1 MKRTDGNADKEESGG
16 RGSAFF
22 KKNKKRKLLGGGGGG
37 LSLESLAFGKNK
49 PFATASQIR
58 KQRELYQNA
67 KKVQKY
73 RKTVKHLAEE
83 GHKFEPCIALTTSD
97 AEILGQHDRTVGDED
112 ISRNEQTLVGNMIKP
127 HHSGNRENN
136 MHTQWNGASTETC
149 GRVQVQSKLEK
160 LRQQSEKKEEEE
172 KLWTEKR
179 EAIARQQEARDKAQ
193 CERKDA
199 QRKMRK
205 KTQRGQPVMKHRI
218 EHLLDTLQ
226 HQVAQ

>member
-1 MKRTDGNADKEESGG
+1 M
-16 RGSAFF
+16 
-22 KKNKKRKLLGGGGGG
+22 
-37 LSLESLAFGKNK
+37 
-49 PFATASQIR
+49 
-58 KQRELYQNA
+58 
-67 KKVQKY
+67 
-73 RKTVKHLAEE
+73 
-83 GHKFEPCIALTTSD
+83 
-97 AEILGQHDRTVGDED
+97 GQHDRTVGDEG
-112 ISRNEQTLVGNMIKP
+112 ISRNEQTLVGNMIRP

-136 MHTQWNGASTETC
+136 MHTQWNGASTETR

-172 KLWTEKR
+172 KLRTEKR

-218 EHLLDTLQ
+218 EQLLDTLQ
-226 HQVAQ
+226 RQVAQ

>member
-1 MKRTDGNADKEESGG
+1 MKRTDGNADKGESGG
-16 RGSAFF
+16 RGCAFF
-22 KKNKKRKLLGGGGGG
+22 KKNKKRNLLGGGGGG
-37 LSLESLAFGKNK
+37 LSLEALAFCKNK

-83 GHKFEPCIALTTSD
+83 GHKFEPCIGLTTSD
-97 AEILGQHDRTVGDED
+97 AEV
-112 ISRNEQTLVGNMIKP
+112 
-127 HHSGNRENN
+127 
-136 MHTQWNGASTETC
+136 ETR

-172 KLWTEKR
+172 KLRTEKR
-179 EAIARQQEARDKAQ
+179 EAIARQQEACDKAQ

-226 HQVAQ
+226 RQVAQ

>member
-1 MKRTDGNADKEESGG
+1 MKRTDGNADKGESGG
-16 RGSAFF
+16 RGCAFF
-22 KKNKKRKLLGGGGGG
+22 KKNKKRNLLGGGGGG
-37 LSLESLAFGKNK
+37 LSLEALAFCKNK

-83 GHKFEPCIALTTSD
+83 GHKFEPCIGLTTSD
-97 AEILGQHDRTVGDED
+97 AEVGDED

-136 MHTQWNGASTETC
+136 MHTQWNGASTETR

-172 KLWTEKR
+172 KLRTEKR
-179 EAIARQQEARDKAQ
+179 EAIARQQEACDKAQ

-226 HQVAQ
+226 RQVAQ